1 VGLEW
6 ATQLDIDTGNIG
18 VGVESR
24 SVRQDKIMKRK
35 IDQDARKEYLNIWKW
50 ERNRMKT
57 RRRGV
62 GDRAQRLRK
71 HTKWT

>member
-1 VGLEW
+1 MGLEW

-18 VGVESR
+18 VDVESR

-35 IDQDARKEYLNIWKW
+35 IDQDARKEYLNIWKR

-71 HTKWT
+71 YTKWT